1 MTSPLLQRPGAVAA
15 EPPDAD
21 IAAHY
26 GEPAQEQRALERAAG
41 WIDRSD
47 RGVVRISGPDRLGW
61 LHSLTSQYLD
71 GLTPGSATEALIMD
85 TKGHV
90 QHHLALVE
98 DGESVWAHVEPGG
111 APELAR
117 FLESMRFLLR
127 VEVADLSAE
136 RAVLTLAGPDH
147 EAALASA
154 AGDLAGVPVRRA
166 GEETDL
172 FLPAEALVPTAERL
186 TAAGVRP
193 AGLWAYEARR
203 IAAHRPRLGLDTDHR
218 AIPHEMGWIGS
229 AVHLEKGCY
238 PGQETVARVHNLG
251 RPPRRLVL
259 LHLDGTA
266 ERLPARGA
274 AVELAGRQIGF
285 VGSSA
290 RHHELGPIALALVKR
305 TAPVDAEL
313 LVDGIAAAQEVVV
326 RPDTGANV
334 QIDLRRRPR

>member
-26 GEPAQEQRALERAAG
+26 GEPAQEQRALDLAAA
-41 WIDRSD
+41 WVDRSD
-47 RGVVRISGPDRLGW
+47 RGVVRVSGPDRLGW
-61 LHSLTSQYLD
+61 LHSLTSQYLE
-71 GLTPGSATEALIMD
+71 GLAPGSATEALLMD
-85 TKGHV
+85 TNGHV
-90 QHHLALVE
+90 QHHLSLVE
-98 DGESVWAHVEPGG
+98 DGEAVWAHVEPGG
-111 APELAR
+111 ASELAR
-117 FLESMRFLLR
+117 YLESMRFLLR
-127 VEVADLSAE
+127 VEVADLTAE
-136 RAVLTLAGPDH
+136 RAVLTVAGPDR
-147 EAALASA
+147 EAALSA
-154 AGDLAGVPVRRA
+154 VSDDLTGVPVRRTDD
-166 GEETDL
+166 EIDL
-172 FLPAEALVPTAERL
+172 FLPADALVRVADRL
-186 TAAGVRP
+186 TDAGVRP

-218 AIPHEMGWIGS
+218 AIPHEMGWIGP

-259 LHLDGTA
+259 LHLDGTV

-274 AVELAGRQIGF
+274 AVELAGRQVGF

-290 RHHELGPIALALVKR
+290 RHHELGPIALGLVKR
-305 TAPVDAEL
+305 TIPIDADL
-313 LVDGIAAAQEVVV
+313 LADGIAAAQEVIVS
-326 RPDTGANV
+326 PDTGANV